1 MKYSLEPIGIVH
13 SPFKEKFGIP
23 RQPGLV
29 RVKSQIELLA
39 PYNLPEAVSG
49 LEEFSHVW
57 VTFVFHQA
65 MREHW
70 SPLVRPPRLGGNRKV
85 GVFASRSPF
94 RPNHLGLSV
103 VRLEQIESKER
114 KLLLHVDGLDVVDGT
129 PVVDIKPYIP
139 YVDRIEAAAAGY
151 AMEVPQAVF
160 QVNFSESAEQQLQE
174 INVEDFRLL
183 ISEVLAFDPR
193 PAYRQAESGGQFGIL
208 LDKFNVR
215 WEVRDDQIWVLSI
228 IPA

>member
-29 RVKSQIELLA
+29 RATSRIELLA
-39 PYNLPEAVSG
+39 PYNLPEAVSELDG
-49 LEEFSHVW
+49 FSHIW

-65 MREHW
+65 MREQW
-70 SPLVRPPRLGGNRKV
+70 KPQIRPPRLGGNRKV

-103 VRLEQIESKER
+103 VRLEQIEQKDR
-114 KLLLHVDGLDVVDGT
+114 KLLLRVTGLDVMDGT

-139 YVDRIEAAAAGY
+139 YVDRIEDAAAGF
-151 AMEVPQAVF
+151 AVEAPQAVF

-174 INVEDFRLL
+174 IKVENFRQL
-183 ISEVLAFDPR
+183 ISDVLSYDPR

-208 LDKFNVR
+208 LDEFNVR
-215 WEVRDDQIWVLSI
+215 WEVSDDQIWVLSI
-228 IPA
+228 NPA

>member
-1 MKYSLEPIGIVH
+1 MKYSLDPIGIVH

-29 RVKSQIELLA
+29 WVKSQIELLA

-49 LEEFSHVW
+49 LEGFSHIW

-65 MREHW
+65 MREQW

-103 VRLEQIESKER
+103 VRLEKIEQKDQ
-114 KLLLHVDGLDVVDGT
+114 KLLLHVCSFDVVDGT

-139 YVDRIEAAAAGY
+139 YVDRIEGAAAGF
-151 AMEVPQAVF
+151 AVEAPQPVF

-174 INVEDFRLL
+174 IDVEEFRQLV
-183 ISEVLAFDPR
+183 SEVLSYDPR
-193 PAYRQAESGGQFGIL
+193 PAYRQSESGGQFGIL
-208 LDKFNVR
+208 LDKYNVR
-215 WEVRDDQIWVLSI
+215 WEVRDDRIWVLSI
-228 IPA
+228 NPA